1 MSSICIYPKCRI
13 GQKDGERKVTFEIP
27 KEKDLLAEWLEK
39 IPFVNFGT
47 IDIVSFL
54 IKSKL
59 FQIIS
64 YQSRLLLENSSTLH

>member
-1 MSSICIYPKCRI
+1 MSNICVYPKCRI
-13 GQKDGERKVTFEIP
+13 GQKDGERKVVFEFP

-47 IDIVSFL
+47 IDIVSFQ

-64 YQSRLLLENSSTLH
+64 Y